1 MKTAIRTW
9 EMDIGRTV
17 YRKPPTKEARHTLPL
32 LEIKDPHSTLWDSD
46 PEEMLSAMAGIA
58 GYPEESRAIHRAF
71 FANSVASSL
80 GPHPAGTGGGAS
92 SWQSFMTD
100 DRMPLELSWSWS
112 ATRAKPAVRF
122 SAEPVG
128 WAAGTPSDP
137 FNTLATVELLGE
149 TLPLAPS
156 LDLSWH
162 SYFLKALTVSAA
174 VD

>member
-1 MKTAIRTW
+1 
-9 EMDIGRTV
+9 
-17 YRKPPTKEARHTLPL
+17 
-32 LEIKDPHSTLWDSD
+32 
-46 PEEMLSAMAGIA
+46 MLSAMAGIA